1 MAHCDAGRPA
11 EAIHHFGRA
20 ADLDPTSAEFRL
32 ALGQTQWTLGQCEGA
47 CQAFLAATQAK
58 PDFAKA
64 LNALGVAQMTLGQT
78 TNAET
83 SLRKAVVVQTD
94 YLAAW
99 NNLGT
104 LLQKDGRTSEA
115 IECFRRV
122 VAHDRNFANAQACLD
137 ALERSNESRTSLSNR
152 LPGTFRV
159 DAPHEHGGR
168 GLASLD
174 RTAGQ
179 R

>member
-1 MAHCDAGRPA
+1 MM
-11 EAIHHFGRA
+11 
-20 ADLDPTSAEFRL
+20 
-32 ALGQTQWTLGQCEGA
+32 LGQ
-47 CQAFLAATQAK
+47 
-58 PDFAKA
+58 
-64 LNALGVAQMTLGQT
+64 MTD
-78 TNAET
+78 AET

-104 LLQKDGRTSEA
+104 LLQKVGRTGEA

-137 ALERSNESRTSLSNR
+137 ALERGNKSRTSLSNR
-152 LPGTFRV
+152 PPGTFRV

-168 GLASLD
+168 VLAPLD
-174 RTAGQ
+174 QTAGQ